1 MTRRRG
7 RSKSL
12 LVRQGTQ
19 LTDSSYGASRTQS
32 RILRRQQQITTEH
45 DERASD
51 CRLDVEQVGTDSSAR
66 NSTQGRQTRKLH
78 AQTPVKATR
87 E

>member
-19 LTDSSYGASRTQS
+19 PPDSSYGATGTQS
-32 RILRRQQQITTEH
+32 RILRWQQQSITEH
-45 DERASD
+45 DERAFD

-66 NSTQGRQTRKLH
+66 NSSQRRQTRKLH
-78 AQTPVKATR
+78 AQTPVEATR